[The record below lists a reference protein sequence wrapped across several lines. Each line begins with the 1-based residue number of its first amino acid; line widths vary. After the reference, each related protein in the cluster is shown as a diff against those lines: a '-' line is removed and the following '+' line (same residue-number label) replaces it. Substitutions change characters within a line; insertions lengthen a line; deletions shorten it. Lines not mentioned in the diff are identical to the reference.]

1 MRLGS
6 NALLIGLMASFVMG
20 CRARDDKM
28 ASLQKALSNTVVQP
42 QKIGDSLVIGDTD
55 LTGNRNVEGGLPK
68 FTQTSFIPK
77 SDVYLSR
84 KQFVIY
90 YNVKAKIPAWTA
102 WQVVDT
108 DLGEQLRSNRFR
120 SDDILNNYLR
130 VKESTG
136 GVSSDDYGNTCFD
149 RGHQA
154 ASADRSNSL
163 EDNEATYFMSNM
175 APQTAFLNERIWA
188 DLEKHTRKLV
198 EEKGHKIQVYAGPI
212 MKDGREGIGPNKD
225 IQVPEAFFKVLLIY
239 PNKAAKKPTNYIA
252 VIMPNATSNGL
263 DPIANRQVTC
273 KEQDKGGTGKLSVEW
288 ERYQV
293 KLKDIEQKAGVKFP
307 DLDGINW
314 PT

>member
-1 MRLGS
+1 MTIFKKLYLLG
-6 NALLIGLMASFVMG
+6 FVSISVLG
-20 CRARDDKM
+20 CRSRDDQM
-28 ASLQKALSNTVVQP
+28 ASLQKALSNTIVQP
-42 QKIGDSLVIGDTD
+42 QKIGESMVIGDTD
-55 LTGNRNVEGGLPK
+55 LTGNRNIEGGLPK
-68 FTQTSFIPK
+68 FTQTSFAPR

-120 SDDILNNYLR
+120 SDDILSNFMR
-130 VKESTG
+130 VKEKAT

-154 ASADRSNSL
+154 ASADRSNSR

-198 EEKGHKIQVYAGPI
+198 EEKGVKIQVYAGPI

-225 IQVPEAFFKVLLIY
+225 IQVPESFFKVLAIY
-239 PNKAAKKPTNYIA
+239 PNKAAKKPTEYIA

-263 DPIANRQVTC
+263 DPVANLQVTC
-273 KEQDKGGTGKLSVEW
+273 KEQDKGGTGSLSTKW
-288 ERYQV
+288 EDYQV
-293 KLKDIEQKAGVKFP
+293 KLKDIEKKAGIRFP
-307 DLDGINW
+307 TLAELQDI
-314 PT
+314 

>member
-1 MRLGS
+1 MKVSTNIVLLGVVGACLVS
-6 NALLIGLMASFVMG
+6 
-20 CRARDDKM
+20 CRARDERM
-28 ASLQKALSNTVVQP
+28 ASLQKALGNNLVQP
-42 QKIGDSLVIGDTD
+42 QKIDDAIVIGDTD
-55 LTGNRNVEGGLPK
+55 LTGNRNLEAGLPK
-68 FTQTSFIPK
+68 FTASSFAPK

-120 SDDILNNYLR
+120 GDDILNNYLR
-130 VKESTG
+130 VKERTE
-136 GVSSDDYGNTCFD
+136 GVSADDYGGTCFD

-188 DLEKHTRKLV
+188 GLEKHTRKLV
-198 EEKGHKIQVYAGPI
+198 EEKGNKIQVYAGPI

-225 IQVPEAFFKVLLIY
+225 IQVPEAFFKVLAIY
-239 PNKAAKKPTNYIA
+239 PNKAAKKPSSYIA

-263 DPIANRQVTC
+263 DPVANKQVTC
-273 KEQDKGGTGKLSVEW
+273 KEQDKGGTGSLSIEW

-293 KLKDIEQKAGVKFP
+293 KLKDIEQKAGIKFP
-307 DLDGINW
+307 GLSELEKV
-314 PT
+314 

>member
-1 MRLGS
+1 MTMVKKLY
-6 NALLIGLMASFVMG
+6 LMGFVSISIFG
-20 CRARDDKM
+20 CRSRDDQM
-28 ASLQKALSNTVVQP
+28 ASLQKALSNTIVQP
-42 QKIGDSLVIGDTD
+42 QKIGEAMVIGDTD
-55 LTGNRNVEGGLPK
+55 LTGNRNIEGGLPK
-68 FTQTSFIPK
+68 FTQTSFAPR

-108 DLGEQLRSNRFR
+108 DLGEQVRSNRFR
-120 SDDILNNYLR
+120 SDDILNNFMR
-130 VKESTG
+130 VKEKAT

-149 RGHQA
+149 RGHQT
-154 ASADRSNSL
+154 ASADRSNSR

-198 EEKGHKIQVYAGPI
+198 EEKGVKIQVYAGPI

-225 IQVPEAFFKVLLIY
+225 IQVAESFFKVLAIF
-239 PNKAAKKPTNYIA
+239 PNKSAKKPTEYIA

-263 DPIANRQVTC
+263 DPVANLQVTC
-273 KEQDKGGTGKLSVEW
+273 KEQDKGGTGSLSTKW
-288 ERYQV
+288 EDYRV
-293 KLKDIEQKAGVKFP
+293 KLKDIEKKAGIRFP
-307 DLDGINW
+307 ALAELQDI
-314 PT
+314 